1 MIVDIYL
8 QLSSVIFMTEEVIA
22 HPELEDG
29 FDWFTWKTSGIDNWL
44 EKGLSI
50 VDSLGYLI
58 LPSNLPEFMDM
69 PDDIAE
75 N

>member
-1 MIVDIYL
+1 MIVDISL
-8 QLSSVIFMTEEVIA
+8 RISSDLVMTEEVMA

-29 FDWFTWKTSGIDNWL
+29 FAWFTWKTSGLENWL

-58 LPSNLPEFMDM
+58 LPSNLPEFIDM

-75 N
+75 H